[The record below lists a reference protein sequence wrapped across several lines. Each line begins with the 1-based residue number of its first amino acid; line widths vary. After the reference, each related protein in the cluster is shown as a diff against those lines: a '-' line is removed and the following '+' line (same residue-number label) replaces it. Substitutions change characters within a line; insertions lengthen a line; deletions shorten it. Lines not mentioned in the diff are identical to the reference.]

1 MPSHKDGIEVKCLL
15 PFICSLIFLP
25 IATNAVEFNGY
36 YKNLLIGSDT
46 VIGPEEGYWL
56 DINRLRLGLSERWE
70 SLEVDLVYDNELQL
84 GSYLDTV
91 QFRQFAEMND
101 PRYWDLQ
108 GNTLDKSN
116 IYGTH
121 QLYRGTVRLSGE
133 SADLRIGRQQ
143 INWATALI
151 WNPLDRFNPLNPLQ
165 LERDERTGVDA
176 VLLDYNI
183 QDLSR
188 LSVVYAPQNQPS
200 DSSAAVRFKSN
211 IDVVD
216 WSAMVGQF
224 VDEKKL
230 GLGFAGQTGLIG
242 LRSEIVISDSDI
254 SDEYV
259 EVVLSV
265 DYTTNTGTRF
275 VLEGYYNGDGV
286 SDTSQYQFSHLLN
299 GQKLGLAK
307 RYLGGIISREISALT
322 TIEFITI
329 GNLDDHSLFF
339 YPSLD
344 YAVPRFEDLYVK
356 AGAQLFSGK
365 SGTEYD
371 FFNNLYFTE
380 LKFYF

>member
-1 MPSHKDGIEVKCLL
+1 MPSHKNGIGVKRLL
-15 PFICSLIFLP
+15 PLIGSLIFLP
-25 IATNAVEFNGY
+25 TATKAVEFNGY

-46 VIGPEEGYWL
+46 IIGPAEGYWL
-56 DINRLRLGLSERWE
+56 DINRIRLGLSERWD
-70 SLEVDLVYDNELQL
+70 SLEVDLIYDNELQL

-91 QFRQFAEMND
+91 QFRQFAEMDD

-121 QLYRGTVRLSGE
+121 QLYRGTVSLSGE

-151 WNPLDRFNPLNPLQ
+151 WNPLDQFNPLNPLQ

-183 QDLSR
+183 KDLSR
-188 LSVVYAPQNQPS
+188 LSVAYAPQHQPS
-200 DSSAAVRFKSN
+200 DSSAAIRYKSN

-216 WSAMVGQF
+216 WSAMTGEF
-224 VDEKKL
+224 VDENKL
-230 GLGFAGQTGLIG
+230 GLGFAGQAGLIG
-242 LRSEIVISDSDI
+242 LRSEIVFSNSDI

-259 EVVLSV
+259 EVVLSA

-275 VLEGYYNGDGV
+275 VLESYYNGGGV
-286 SDTSQYQFSHLLN
+286 SDTSKYKFSQLLN

-307 RYLGGIISREISALT
+307 RYLGGIVSKEISALT

-344 YAVPRFEDLYVK
+344 YAVPRFDDLYIK
-356 AGAQLFSGK
+356 AGAQLFRGK
-365 SGTEYD
+365 SGTEYG
-371 FFNNLYFTE
+371 FFNNVYFTE
-380 LKFYF
+380 LTYYF